1 MAGFYETTTNFRR
14 PHRNEED
21 TDPMSSVA
29 NISDAML
36 VFACGLL
43 IAIVLAWNVDLSAV
57 KQVEIDQAQQVED
70 VESLRDMLASE
81 GSAYIER
88 GTVYQDPYT
97 GQLYMLESTAPDAQ
111 GQASATTSA
120 AEGAATSEST
130 GTTSGASNSTASG
143 ASEQGSGA
151 SGQ

>member
-1 MAGFYETTTNFRR
+1 MAGFYNTGSSLRR
-14 PHRNEED
+14 ARRAEED

-43 IAIVLAWNVDLSAV
+43 IAIVLAWNVDLAAV
-57 KQVEIDQAQQVED
+57 KEVEIDEAQQVED
-70 VESLRDMLASE
+70 IESLRDMLASD

-97 GQLYMLESTAPDAQ
+97 GQLYMLEAGEEGTGAGAQ
-111 GQASATTSA
+111 AEAGDSSASGQQAGSSGDS
-120 AEGAATSEST
+120 GAA
-130 GTTSGASNSTASG
+130 SGSSQASG
-143 ASEQGSGA
+143 AT
-151 SGQ
+151 GQ